1 MARFEDDPRFDDEGA
16 GSYSRGGRQ
25 TTRAARAEAARD
37 EVAAVTPRRRRVAS
51 AGMGPSPANIQKLVE
66 AEARRRVREIEN
78 ERKRSKALAKNGR
91 IYTRFDPAE
100 DVISNQKE
108 KVSRGLWSDG
118 SGTLKTFWKS
128 TVQAANSGD
137 YYYDVH
143 NTVSTSADSKVQ
155 FAVAYGH
162 VDGKGSL
169 GTDEDTATKAIY
181 SQFRNLVL
189 SPGDTRFTFKA
200 AAGSKNS
207 DDIYA
212 ITLQRARIRE
222 KLDPGNW
229 ELNLSASDSG
239 QKTQRFIDD
248 SGATTDSSVNAAGRV
263 FNIVSGSIA
272 DGVFASGSAEQ
283 YFGLVYPDL
292 GILVLDPDALDK
304 SCSLGTLR
312 QTNTA
317 NDNATRF
324 FNIISGSGVANAG
337 AFGFVARN
345 EEEVT
350 STHFFVRIK
359 NSEYNFSNNP
369 TYTSGSFGDFYNVDF
384 FKDPKSYIT
393 TVGLYSDA
401 NELLAVA
408 KLSKPLFKNFN
419 REALV
424 KVKLDY

>member
-1 MARFEDDPRFDDEGA
+1 MARFGREFDDQEERA
-16 GSYSRGGRQ
+16 GGS
-25 TTRAARAEAARD
+25 RAARAEAAST
-37 EVAAVTPRRRRVAS
+37 AGRRGSRQREVAS
-51 AGMGPSPANIQKLVE
+51 AVRPANFQKMVE
-66 AEARRRVREIEN
+66 LEARRRVREIEN
-78 ERKRSKALAKNGR
+78 ERKRAKALAKNGR

-118 SGTLKTFWKS
+118 SGTLKTFHQS
-128 TVQAANSGD
+128 TVQSSSTGA

-162 VDGKGSL
+162 VDGLGSL
-169 GTDEDTATKAIY
+169 GTNEDTATKAIY
-181 SQFRNLVL
+181 SQYRNLVL
-189 SPGDTRFTFKA
+189 SPGDTQFTFKA
-200 AAGSKNS
+200 TGGGSKNS

-212 ITLQRARIRE
+212 ITIQRARIRE

-229 ELNLSASDSG
+229 EMNFSG
-239 QKTQRFIDD
+239 SSGTKTQRVIDD

-272 DGVFASGSAEQ
+272 DGVYASGSAEQ

-292 GILVLDPDALDK
+292 GILIFDPDALDK
-304 SCSLGTLR
+304 SCSLATAR
-312 QTNTA
+312 ASNTD
-317 NDNATRF
+317 NDNAQKF
-324 FNIISGSGVANAG
+324 FNIISGSGAG
-337 AFGFVARN
+337 PVDTFGFVARN

-350 STHFFVRIK
+350 STHYFIRIK

-369 TYTSGSFGDFYNVDF
+369 TYTSGSFGDFFNVDF

-393 TVGLYSDA
+393 TIGLYSDS

>member
-1 MARFEDDPRFDDEGA
+1 MARFEDDPRFDDEVRVGRGRNRAQQGSAGA
-16 GSYSRGGRQ
+16 RPTAGRGRG
-25 TTRAARAEAARD
+25 AARIGR
-37 EVAAVTPRRRRVAS
+37 
-51 AGMGPSPANIQKLVE
+51 PANFQKMVE
-66 AEARRRVREIEN
+66 TEARRRVREIEN
-78 ERKRSKALAKNGR
+78 ERKRAKALAKNGR

-100 DVISNQKE
+100 DMISNQKE
-108 KVSRGLWSDG
+108 KISRGLWSDG
-118 SGTLKTFWKS
+118 SGTLKTFHQSVAQSGS
-128 TVQAANSGD
+128 TGP

-143 NTVSTSADSKVQ
+143 NTTSESADSKVQ
-155 FAVAYGH
+155 FALAYGH
-162 VDGKGSL
+162 IDGSGSL
-169 GTDEDTATKAIY
+169 GTNEDTATKAIY
-181 SQFRNLVL
+181 SQYRNLVL
-189 SPGDTRFTFKA
+189 SPGDTQFTFKTLG
-200 AAGSKNS
+200 GSKNS
-207 DDIYA
+207 NDIYA
-212 ITLQRARIRE
+212 ITVQRARIRE

-229 ELNLSASDSG
+229 ELNLSGSG
-239 QKTQRFIDD
+239 GTETRRLIDD

-272 DGVFASGSAEQ
+272 DGVHASGSAEE
-283 YFGLVYPDL
+283 YAGLVYPDL
-292 GILVLDPDALDK
+292 GILILDPDWLDE
-304 SCSLGTLR
+304 SCSLSTGR
-312 QTNTA
+312 ASNTD
-317 NDNATRF
+317 NDNAQKF
-324 FNIISGSGVANAG
+324 FDIISGSGVTNSG

-393 TVGLYSDA
+393 TIGLYSDS

>member
-1 MARFEDDPRFDDEGA
+1 MARFEDDPRFDDEVRGR
-16 GSYSRGGRQ
+16 GSN
-25 TTRAARAEAARD
+25 RARRAEAMQG
-37 EVAAVTPRRRRVAS
+37 S
-51 AGMGPSPANIQKLVE
+51 AGAGPPAGSGRGAAGLGRPANFQRMVE
-66 AEARRRVREIEN
+66 TEARRRVREIEN
-78 ERKRSKALAKNGR
+78 ERKRAKALAKNGR

-100 DVISNQKE
+100 DLIANQKE

-118 SGTLKTFWKS
+118 SGTLKTFHQN
-128 TVQAANSGD
+128 TVQSASTGK

-143 NTVSTSADSKVQ
+143 NTAQAEADSKVQ

-169 GTDEDTATKAIY
+169 GTNEDTATKAIY
-181 SQFRNLVL
+181 SQYRNLVL
-189 SPGDTRFTFKA
+189 SPGDTQFTFKA

-229 ELNLSASDSG
+229 ELNISG
-239 QKTQRFIDD
+239 SGGSKTQRLIDD

-304 SCSLGTLR
+304 SCSLGTQR
-312 QTNTA
+312 ASNTD
-317 NDNATRF
+317 NDNAQKF
-324 FNIISGSGVANAG
+324 FNVISGSGVTNSG

-350 STHFFVRIK
+350 STHYFIRIK

-393 TVGLYSDA
+393 TIGLYSDS

>member
-1 MARFEDDPRFDDEGA
+1 MARREEFDDFDPRDEEVR
-16 GSYSRGGRQ
+16 RGRTR
-25 TTRAARAEAARD
+25 TTATA
-37 EVAAVTPRRRRVAS
+37 AS
-51 AGMGPSPANIQKLVE
+51 AVRPANFQKMVE
-66 AEARRRVREIEN
+66 LEARRRVREIEN
-78 ERKRSKALAKNGR
+78 ERKRAKALAKNGR
-91 IYTRFDPAE
+91 VYTRFDPAE

-118 SGTLKTFWKS
+118 SGTLKTFHQS
-128 TVQAANSGD
+128 TVQSSSTGA

-155 FAVAYGH
+155 FALAYGH
-162 VDGKGSL
+162 KDGSGSL
-169 GTDEDTATKAIY
+169 GTNEDTATKAIY
-181 SQFRNLVL
+181 SQYRNLVL
-189 SPGDTRFTFKA
+189 SPGDTQFTFKA
-200 AAGSKNS
+200 TGGGSKNS

-212 ITLQRARIRE
+212 ITIQRARIRE

-229 ELNLSASDSG
+229 EMNLSGSVG
-239 QKTQRFIDD
+239 GKTTTRLIDD

-272 DGVFASGSAEQ
+272 DGVYASGSAEQ

-292 GILVLDPDALDK
+292 GILIFDPDALDK
-304 SCSLGTLR
+304 SCSLATAR
-312 QTNTA
+312 ASNTD
-317 NDNATRF
+317 NDNAQKF
-324 FNIISGSGVANAG
+324 FNIISGSGAG
-337 AFGFVARN
+337 PVDTFGFVARN

-350 STHFFVRIK
+350 STHYFIRIK

-393 TVGLYSDA
+393 TIGLYSDA

>member
-1 MARFEDDPRFDDEGA
+1 MARFEDDPRFDDEERVGRGRNRAQQAAAMQGSAGA
-16 GSYSRGGRQ
+16 GPPAGRGRGAAGIGR
-25 TTRAARAEAARD
+25 
-37 EVAAVTPRRRRVAS
+37 
-51 AGMGPSPANIQKLVE
+51 PANFQKMVE
-66 AEARRRVREIEN
+66 TEARRRVREIEK
-78 ERKRSKALAKNGR
+78 ERKRAKALAKNGR

-100 DVISNQKE
+100 DMISNQKE

-118 SGTLKTFWKS
+118 SGTLKTFHQN
-128 TVQAANSGD
+128 TVQSGSTGA

-143 NTVSTSADSKVQ
+143 NTAQAEADSKVQ
-155 FAVAYGH
+155 FALAYGH
-162 VDGKGSL
+162 KDGKGSL
-169 GTDEDTATKAIY
+169 GTNEDTATKAIY
-181 SQFRNLVL
+181 SQYRNLVL
-189 SPGDTRFTFKA
+189 SPGDTQFTFKA
-200 AAGSKNS
+200 SGGGSKNS

-212 ITLQRARIRE
+212 ITVQRARIRE

-229 ELNLSASDSG
+229 EINLSGSG
-239 QKTQRFIDD
+239 GTKTQRFIDD

-263 FNIVSGSIA
+263 FNVCSGSIA

-292 GILVLDPDALDK
+292 GIIVFDPDALDK
-304 SCSLGTLR
+304 SCSLGTQR
-312 QTNTA
+312 ATNTD
-317 NDNATRF
+317 NDNAQKF
-324 FNIISGSGVANAG
+324 FNVISGSGVTNAG

-350 STHFFVRIK
+350 STHFFVRVK

-393 TVGLYSDA
+393 TIGLYSDS

>member
-1 MARFEDDPRFDDEGA
+1 MAKFGREFDDFDPREEGTG
-16 GSYSRGGRQ
+16 GS
-25 TTRAARAEAARD
+25 RAARAEAASTAGRRGSRQR
-37 EVAAVTPRRRRVAS
+37 EVTSAVR
-51 AGMGPSPANIQKLVE
+51 PANFQKMVE
-66 AEARRRVREIEN
+66 LEARRRVREIEN
-78 ERKRSKALAKNGR
+78 ERKRAKALAKNGR

-100 DVISNQKE
+100 DIISNQKE
-108 KVSRGLWSDG
+108 KISRGLWSDG
-118 SGTLKTFWKS
+118 SGTLKTFHQS
-128 TVQAANSGD
+128 TVQSSSTGA

-155 FAVAYGH
+155 FALTYGH
-162 VDGKGSL
+162 KDGSGSL
-169 GTDEDTATKAIY
+169 GTNEDTATKAIY
-181 SQFRNLVL
+181 SQYRNLVL
-189 SPGDTRFTFKA
+189 SPGDTQFTFKA
-200 AAGSKNS
+200 TGGGSKNS

-212 ITLQRARIRE
+212 ITFQRARIRE

-229 ELNLSASDSG
+229 EMNFSGSDGS
-239 QKTQRFIDD
+239 KTQRLIDD

-272 DGVFASGSAEQ
+272 DGVYASGSAEQ

-292 GILVLDPDALDK
+292 GILIFDPDALDK
-304 SCSLGTLR
+304 SCSLTTLR
-312 QTNTA
+312 NS
-317 NDNATRF
+317 NSDDDNAQKF
-324 FNIISGSGVANAG
+324 FNIISGSGVTNSG

-350 STHFFVRIK
+350 STHYFIRIK

-393 TVGLYSDA
+393 TIGLYSDS

>member
-1 MARFEDDPRFDDEGA
+1 MARREEFDDFDPRDEEVG
-16 GSYSRGGRQ
+16 RGRGRTR
-25 TTRAARAEAARD
+25 TTTATAASAAR
-37 EVAAVTPRRRRVAS
+37 
-51 AGMGPSPANIQKLVE
+51 PANFQKMVE
-66 AEARRRVREIEN
+66 LEARRRVREIEN
-78 ERKRSKALAKNGR
+78 ERKRAKALAKNGR
-91 IYTRFDPAE
+91 IYTRFDPAD

-118 SGTLKTFWKS
+118 SGTLKTFHQS
-128 TVQAANSGD
+128 TVQSSSTGA

-155 FAVAYGH
+155 FALAYGH
-162 VDGKGSL
+162 KDGSGSL
-169 GTDEDTATKAIY
+169 GLNEDTATKAIY
-181 SQFRNLVL
+181 SQYRNLVL
-189 SPGDTRFTFKA
+189 SPGDTQFTFKA
-200 AAGSKNS
+200 TGGGSKNS

-212 ITLQRARIRE
+212 ITIQRARIRE

-229 ELNLSASDSG
+229 EMNFSG
-239 QKTQRFIDD
+239 SIGGKTTTRLIDD

-272 DGVFASGSAEQ
+272 DGVYASGSAEQ

-292 GILVLDPDALDK
+292 GILIFDPDALDK
-304 SCSLGTLR
+304 SCSLLTGR
-312 QTNTA
+312 NSNTDD
-317 NDNATRF
+317 DNADKF
-324 FNIISGSGVANAG
+324 FNIISGSGAG
-337 AFGFVARN
+337 PVDTFGFVARN

-350 STHFFVRIK
+350 STHYFIRIK

-393 TVGLYSDA
+393 TIGLYSDS

>member
-1 MARFEDDPRFDDEGA
+1 M
-16 GSYSRGGRQ
+16 
-25 TTRAARAEAARD
+25 
-37 EVAAVTPRRRRVAS
+37 
-51 AGMGPSPANIQKLVE
+51 VE
-66 AEARRRVREIEN
+66 TEARRRVREIEN
-78 ERKRSKALAKNGR
+78 ERKRAKALAKNGR

-100 DVISNQKE
+100 DLISNQKE

-118 SGTLKTFWKS
+118 SGTLKTFHQS
-128 TVQAANSGD
+128 TVQSGSTGP

-155 FAVAYGH
+155 FALAYGH
-162 VDGKGSL
+162 IDGSGSL
-169 GTDEDTATKAIY
+169 GTNEDTATKAIY
-181 SQFRNLVL
+181 SQYRNLVL
-189 SPGDTRFTFKA
+189 SPGDTQFTFKTI
-200 AAGSKNS
+200 AGSKNS
-207 DDIYA
+207 NDIYA

-229 ELNLSASDSG
+229 ELNLSGSG
-239 QKTQRFIDD
+239 GTETRRLIDD

-272 DGVFASGSAEQ
+272 DGVHASGSAEE
-283 YFGLVYPDL
+283 YAGLVYPDL
-292 GILVLDPDALDK
+292 GILILDPDWLDE
-304 SCSLGTLR
+304 SCSLSTGR
-312 QTNTA
+312 ASNTD
-317 NDNATRF
+317 NDNAQKF
-324 FNIISGSGVANAG
+324 FDIISGSGVTNSG

-350 STHFFVRIK
+350 STHYFVRIK

-393 TVGLYSDA
+393 TIGLYSDS

>member
-1 MARFEDDPRFDDEGA
+1 MARGPQFDEDEI
-16 GSYSRGGRQ
+16 RGF
-25 TTRAARAEAARD
+25 TRAETAQTAASSP
-37 EVAAVTPRRRRVAS
+37 VGSFRRRGAS
-51 AGMGPSPANIQKLVE
+51 AAAGPSSANIQKLVE

-100 DVISNQKE
+100 DMISNQKE

-118 SGTLKTFWKS
+118 SGTLKTFHTS
-128 TVQAANSGD
+128 TVQAASTGA

-162 VDGKGSL
+162 KDGKGSV
-169 GTDEDTATKAIY
+169 GTNEDTATKAIY
-181 SQFRNLVL
+181 SQYRNLVL
-189 SPGDTRFTFKA
+189 SPGDTQFTFKA

-212 ITLQRARIRE
+212 ITIQRARIRE

-229 ELNLSASDSG
+229 ELNLSGS
-239 QKTQRFIDD
+239 TTPTCRLIDD

-304 SCSLGTLR
+304 SCSLSTSRSVGI
-312 QTNTA
+312 A
-317 NDNATRF
+317 EDNADKF
-324 FNIISGSGVANAG
+324 FKIVSGSGVTNSG

-350 STHFFVRIK
+350 STHFFVRVK

-393 TVGLYSDA
+393 TIGLYSDA

>member
-1 MARFEDDPRFDDEGA
+1 MARFEDDPRFDDEVRVGRGRNRAQQGSAGA
-16 GSYSRGGRQ
+16 RPPAGRGRG
-25 TTRAARAEAARD
+25 AARIGR
-37 EVAAVTPRRRRVAS
+37 
-51 AGMGPSPANIQKLVE
+51 PANFQKMVE
-66 AEARRRVREIEN
+66 TEARRRVREIEN
-78 ERKRSKALAKNGR
+78 ERKRAKALAKNGR

-100 DVISNQKE
+100 DMISNQKE
-108 KVSRGLWSDG
+108 KISRGLWSDG
-118 SGTLKTFWKS
+118 SGTLKTFHQSVAQSGS
-128 TVQAANSGD
+128 TGP

-143 NTVSTSADSKVQ
+143 NTTSESADSKVQ
-155 FAVAYGH
+155 FALAYGH
-162 VDGKGSL
+162 IDGSGSL
-169 GTDEDTATKAIY
+169 GTNEDTATKAIY
-181 SQFRNLVL
+181 SQYRNLVL
-189 SPGDTRFTFKA
+189 SPGDTQFTFKTLG
-200 AAGSKNS
+200 GSKNS
-207 DDIYA
+207 NDIYA
-212 ITLQRARIRE
+212 ITVQRARIRE

-229 ELNLSASDSG
+229 ELNLSGSG
-239 QKTQRFIDD
+239 GTETRRLIDD

-272 DGVFASGSAEQ
+272 DGVHASGSAEE
-283 YFGLVYPDL
+283 YAGLVYPDL
-292 GILVLDPDALDK
+292 GILILDPDWLDE
-304 SCSLGTLR
+304 SCSLSTGR
-312 QTNTA
+312 ASNTD
-317 NDNATRF
+317 NDNAQKF
-324 FNIISGSGVANAG
+324 FDIISGSGVTNSG

-393 TVGLYSDA
+393 TIGLYSDS

>member
-1 MARFEDDPRFDDEGA
+1 MARFEDDPRFDEEEGR
-16 GSYSRGGRQ
+16 SRYGQ
-25 TTRAARAEAARD
+25 KASRAARAEAASS
-37 EVAAVTPRRRRVAS
+37 AAQGRGSRRAARAS
-51 AGMGPSPANIQKLVE
+51 AAAGPGPANIQKLVE
-66 AEARRRVREIEN
+66 VEARRRVREIEN
-78 ERKRSKALAKNGR
+78 ERKKAKSLAKNGR

-100 DVISNQKE
+100 DVIANQKE

-118 SGTLKTFWKS
+118 SGTLKTFHQN
-128 TVQAANSGD
+128 TVQSASTGQ
-137 YYYDVH
+137 YYYDVQ
-143 NTVSTSADSKVQ
+143 NTAQAEADSKVQ
-155 FAVAYGH
+155 FALAYGH
-162 VDGKGSL
+162 KDGKGSL
-169 GTDEDTATKAIY
+169 GTNEDTATKAIY
-181 SQFRNLVL
+181 SQYRNLVL
-189 SPGDTRFTFKA
+189 SPGDTQFTFKA
-200 AAGSKNS
+200 SGGGSKNS

-212 ITLQRARIRE
+212 ITVQRARIRE

-229 ELNLSASDSG
+229 EINLSGSG
-239 QKTQRFIDD
+239 GTKTQRFIDD

-263 FNIVSGSIA
+263 FNICSGSIA

-292 GILVLDPDALDK
+292 GIIVFDPDALDK
-304 SCSLGTLR
+304 SCSLGTQR
-312 QTNTA
+312 ATNTD
-317 NDNATRF
+317 NDNAQKF
-324 FNIISGSGVANAG
+324 FNVISGSGVTNAG

-350 STHFFVRIK
+350 STHFFVRVK

>member
-1 MARFEDDPRFDDEGA
+1 MARFEDAPRFDEEG
-16 GSYSRGGRQ
+16 RGPR
-25 TTRAARAEAARD
+25 TTGAAASGQSRAARAER
-37 EVAAVTPRRRRVAS
+37 AAVAGREGRGRR
-51 AGMGPSPANIQKLVE
+51 AGLGRPANFQRMVE
-66 AEARRRVREIEN
+66 REARRRVREIEN
-78 ERKRSKALAKNGR
+78 ERKRAKAIAKNGR

-118 SGTLKTFWKS
+118 SGTLKTFHKS
-128 TVQAANSGD
+128 TVQAASTGA

-162 VDGKGSL
+162 KDGSGSL
-169 GTDEDTATKAIY
+169 GTNEDTATKAIY

-189 SPGDTRFTFKA
+189 SPGDTQFTFKA
-200 AAGSKNS
+200 TGGGSKNS

-229 ELNLSASDSG
+229 EVNLSGSG
-239 QKTQRFIDD
+239 GTKTQRFIDD
-248 SGATTDSSVNAAGRV
+248 SGATTDSSINSAGRV

-292 GILVLDPDALDK
+292 GIMVFDPDALDK
-304 SCSLGTLR
+304 SCSLGTQR
-312 QTNTA
+312 ASNTA
-317 NDNATRF
+317 NDNANKF
-324 FNIISGSGVANAG
+324 FSVISVSGITNSG

-350 STHFFVRIK
+350 STHYFVRVK

-369 TYTSGSFGDFYNVDF
+369 TYTSGSYGDFYNVDF

-393 TVGLYSDA
+393 TIGLYSDA

>member
-1 MARFEDDPRFDDEGA
+1 MARRPDFDDDRFDEEFDPREDREERDFEQGETPGA
-16 GSYSRGGRQ
+16 RRSRKTRRPGR
-25 TTRAARAEAARD
+25 TKTRPGMSRA
-37 EVAAVTPRRRRVAS
+37 
-51 AGMGPSPANIQKLVE
+51 NFQKMVE
-66 AEARRRVREIEN
+66 QEARRRVREIEN
-78 ERKRSKALAKNGR
+78 ERKKSKALAKNGR

-100 DVISNQKE
+100 DVIANQKE

-118 SGTLKTFWKS
+118 SGTLKTFHQS
-128 TVQAANSGD
+128 TVQSGSTGA

-155 FAVAYGH
+155 FALAYGH
-162 VDGKGSL
+162 IDGSGSL
-169 GTDEDTATKAIY
+169 GTNEDTATKAIY
-181 SQFRNLVL
+181 SQYRNLVL
-189 SPGDTRFTFKA
+189 SPGDTQFTFKA
-200 AAGSKNS
+200 LAGSKNS
-207 DDIYA
+207 NDIYA
-212 ITLQRARIRE
+212 MTIQRARIRE

-229 ELNLSASDSG
+229 ELNLSGSG
-239 QKTQRFIDD
+239 GTKTQRFIDD

-304 SCSLGTLR
+304 SCSLGTQR
-312 QTNTA
+312 ASNTD
-317 NDNATRF
+317 NDNAQKF
-324 FNIISGSGVANAG
+324 FNVISGSGVTNSG

-350 STHFFVRIK
+350 STHFFIRIK

-369 TYTSGSFGDFYNVDF
+369 TYTSGSFGDFFNVDF

-393 TVGLYSDA
+393 TIGLYSDS

>member
-1 MARFEDDPRFDDEGA
+1 MARFDREEFDEYKPRNEGR
-16 GSYSRGGRQ
+16 SRAAQAEAASTAAQGRG
-25 TTRAARAEAARD
+25 TRRAARATAA
-37 EVAAVTPRRRRVAS
+37 A
-51 AGMGPSPANIQKLVE
+51 GPSPANIQKLVE
-66 AEARRRVREIEN
+66 VEARRRVREIEN
-78 ERKRSKALAKNGR
+78 ERKRSKSLAKNGR

-118 SGTLKTFWKS
+118 SGTLKTFFQS
-128 TVQAANSGD
+128 TVQSGSTGA

-155 FAVAYGH
+155 FAIAYGH
-162 VDGKGSL
+162 KDGSGSL
-169 GTDEDTATKAIY
+169 GTNEDTATKAIY
-181 SQFRNLVL
+181 SQYRNLVL
-189 SPGDTRFTFKA
+189 SPGDTQFTFKA

-212 ITLQRARIRE
+212 MTIQRARIRE

-229 ELNLSASDSG
+229 ELNLSGSG
-239 QKTQRFIDD
+239 GLAVLRLVDD

-263 FNIVSGSIA
+263 FNVCSGSIA

-292 GILVLDPDALDK
+292 GIVVLDPDALDK
-304 SCSLGTLR
+304 SCSLGTQR
-312 QTNTA
+312 ASNTD
-317 NDNATRF
+317 NDNAQKF
-324 FNIISGSGVANAG
+324 FNVLSGSGVTNSG

-350 STHFFVRIK
+350 STHFFVRVK

>member
-1 MARFEDDPRFDDEGA
+1 MARREEFDDFDPRDEEVG
-16 GSYSRGGRQ
+16 RGRGRTR
-25 TTRAARAEAARD
+25 TTTATAASAAR
-37 EVAAVTPRRRRVAS
+37 
-51 AGMGPSPANIQKLVE
+51 PANFQKMVE
-66 AEARRRVREIEN
+66 LEARRRVREIEN
-78 ERKRSKALAKNGR
+78 ERKRAKALAKNGR
-91 IYTRFDPAE
+91 IYTRFDPAD

-118 SGTLKTFWKS
+118 SGTLKTFHQS
-128 TVQAANSGD
+128 TVQSSSTGA

-155 FAVAYGH
+155 FALAYGH
-162 VDGKGSL
+162 KDGSGSL
-169 GTDEDTATKAIY
+169 GTNEDTATKAIY
-181 SQFRNLVL
+181 SQYRNLVL
-189 SPGDTRFTFKA
+189 SPGDTQFTFKA
-200 AAGSKNS
+200 TGGGSKNS

-212 ITLQRARIRE
+212 ITIQRARIRE

-229 ELNLSASDSG
+229 EMNFSG
-239 QKTQRFIDD
+239 SIGGKTTTRLIDD

-272 DGVFASGSAEQ
+272 DGVYASGSAEQ

-292 GILVLDPDALDK
+292 GILIFDPDALDK
-304 SCSLGTLR
+304 SCSLLTGR
-312 QTNTA
+312 NSNTDD
-317 NDNATRF
+317 DNADKF
-324 FNIISGSGVANAG
+324 FNIISGSGAG
-337 AFGFVARN
+337 PVDTFGFVARN

-350 STHFFVRIK
+350 STHYFIRIK

-393 TVGLYSDA
+393 TIGLYSDA

>member
-1 MARFEDDPRFDDEGA
+1 MARFEEEFDDIPRGPSSSANSRFAGA
-16 GSYSRGGRQ
+16 GAAAGPRAVQSR
-25 TTRAARAEAARD
+25 
-37 EVAAVTPRRRRVAS
+37 PRPRPGLSR
-51 AGMGPSPANIQKLVE
+51 PANFQKMVE
-66 AEARRRVREIEN
+66 TEARRRVREIEN
-78 ERKRSKALAKNGR
+78 ERKRAKALAKNGR

-100 DVISNQKE
+100 DLIANQKE

-118 SGTLKTFWKS
+118 SGTLKTFHQS
-128 TVQAANSGD
+128 TVQSGSTGA

-155 FAVAYGH
+155 FALAYGH
-162 VDGKGSL
+162 IDGSGSL
-169 GTDEDTATKAIY
+169 GTNEDTATKAIY
-181 SQFRNLVL
+181 SQYRNLVL
-189 SPGDTRFTFKA
+189 SPGDTQFTFKA
-200 AAGSKNS
+200 TGGGSKNS
-207 DDIYA
+207 NDIYA
-212 ITLQRARIRE
+212 ITIQRARIRE

-229 ELNLSASDSG
+229 EMNISSSLL
-239 QKTQRFIDD
+239 KTQRFIDD

-292 GILVLDPDALDK
+292 GILVFDPDALDK

-312 QTNTA
+312 QSNTD
-317 NDNATRF
+317 NDNAQRF
-324 FNIISGSGVANAG
+324 FNGISGSGVTNSG

-350 STHFFVRIK
+350 STHYFIRIK

-393 TVGLYSDA
+393 TIGLYSDS

>member
-1 MARFEDDPRFDDEGA
+1 
-16 GSYSRGGRQ
+16 
-25 TTRAARAEAARD
+25 
-37 EVAAVTPRRRRVAS
+37 
-51 AGMGPSPANIQKLVE
+51 L
-66 AEARRRVREIEN
+66 
-78 ERKRSKALAKNGR
+78 
-91 IYTRFDPAE
+91 
-100 DVISNQKE
+100 
-108 KVSRGLWSDG
+108 
-118 SGTLKTFWKS
+118 
-128 TVQAANSGD
+128 
-137 YYYDVH
+137 
-143 NTVSTSADSKVQ
+143 
-155 FAVAYGH
+155 
-162 VDGKGSL
+162 
-169 GTDEDTATKAIY
+169 
-181 SQFRNLVL
+181 
-189 SPGDTRFTFKA
+189 
-200 AAGSKNS
+200 
-207 DDIYA
+207 
-212 ITLQRARIRE
+212 
-222 KLDPGNW
+222 
-229 ELNLSASDSG
+229 
-239 QKTQRFIDD
+239 KTQRFIDD

-292 GILVLDPDALDK
+292 GILVFDPDALDK

-312 QTNTA
+312 QSNTD
-317 NDNATRF
+317 NDNAQRF
-324 FNIISGSGVANAG
+324 FNGISGSGVTNSG

-350 STHFFVRIK
+350 STHYFIRIK

-393 TVGLYSDA
+393 TIGLYSDS

>member
-1 MARFEDDPRFDDEGA
+1 MARFEDDPRFDDEERGR
-16 GSYSRGGRQ
+16 SRSQ
-25 TTRAARAEAARD
+25 RAEAASS
-37 EVAAVTPRRRRVAS
+37 AAQGRGSRRAARTS
-51 AGMGPSPANIQKLVE
+51 AAAGRTARPANFQKMVE

-78 ERKRSKALAKNGR
+78 ERKRAKALAKNGR

-100 DVISNQKE
+100 DLISNQKE

-118 SGTLKTFWKS
+118 SGTLKTFHQN
-128 TVQAANSGD
+128 TVQSGSTGA

-143 NTVSTSADSKVQ
+143 NTAQAEADSKVQ

-162 VDGKGSL
+162 KDGSGSL
-169 GTDEDTATKAIY
+169 GTNEDTATKAIY

-189 SPGDTRFTFKA
+189 SPGDTQFTFKA
-200 AAGSKNS
+200 TGGGSKNS

-212 ITLQRARIRE
+212 ITIQRARLRE

-229 ELNLSASDSG
+229 ELNVSASANS

-272 DGVFASGSAEQ
+272 DGVYASGSAEQ

-304 SCSLGTLR
+304 SCSLATAR
-312 QTNTA
+312 ASNTD
-317 NDNATRF
+317 NDNAQKF
-324 FNIISGSGVANAG
+324 FNLVSGSGVANAG

-350 STHFFVRIK
+350 STHYFVRIK

-393 TVGLYSDA
+393 TIGLYSDS